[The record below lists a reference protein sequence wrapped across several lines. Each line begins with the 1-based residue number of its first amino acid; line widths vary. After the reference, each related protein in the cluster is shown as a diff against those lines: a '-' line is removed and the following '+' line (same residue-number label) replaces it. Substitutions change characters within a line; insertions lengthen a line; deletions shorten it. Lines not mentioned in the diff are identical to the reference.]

1 MRKAQYD
8 TLVRA
13 LLSPERVRLWDACE
27 RDSWRP
33 SRTGIYDW
41 KLAERHCARS
51 WPIYWRAERS

>member
-8 TLVRA
+8 KLVRA

-41 KLAERHCARS
+41 KLAEAAL
-51 WPIYWRAERS
+51 RAELANLLAG